1 VNAEQSI
8 EASLLQEQVE
18 QSRSLPGRPTW
29 RWRISAVAVAYQRA
43 RASWVVIQTIESETP
58 MTPVIEAEGLTKRF
72 GDTQALAGVDIAA
85 DRGQVLA
92 LLGPN
97 GAGKTTIVR
106 VLATLLR
113 PDGGQARICG
123 CDVLADAVQVRQ
135 LIALTGQYASVD
147 DELTG
152 TENLIMIGRLLG
164 FGRATA
170 RARAREML
178 ERFELADAA
187 GRAVK
192 TYSGGMR
199 RRLDLGASLLGKPE
213 VLFLD
218 EPTTGLDPRARNQ
231 MWETI
236 RGVIAAGATVLLT
249 TQYLEEADELAS
261 QIAVIDHGLVV
272 AAGTPA
278 ELKARTGSQ
287 TLLVRAADPA
297 LTPQVAAAVAEVTGT
312 APDVRADTSL
322 VSAAVTD
329 PAMVPVVVRRLDEAG
344 IVAAELALRLPS
356 LDEVFLTLTGHLAEE
371 PGATGTNGTDE
382 AGRAA

>member
-1 VNAEQSI
+1 
-8 EASLLQEQVE
+8 
-18 QSRSLPGRPTW
+18 
-29 RWRISAVAVAYQRA
+29 
-43 RASWVVIQTIESETP
+43 
-58 MTPVIEAEGLTKRF
+58 MTSVIEAEGLTKRF
-72 GDTQALAGVDIAA
+72 GATQALAGVDIAA

-106 VLATLLR
+106 ILSTLLR
-113 PDGGQARICG
+113 PDGGRARISG
-123 CDVLADAVQVRQ
+123 YDVVADAVLVRQ
-135 LIALTGQYASVD
+135 LIGLTGQYASVD

-164 FGRATA
+164 FSRAAA
-170 RARAREML
+170 RRQAGEML
-178 ERFELADAA
+178 ERFDLTEAA

-199 RRLDLGASLLGKPE
+199 RRLDLGASLLGEPE

-218 EPTTGLDPRARNQ
+218 EPTTGLDPRARNE
-231 MWETI
+231 MWDTI

-249 TQYLEEADELAS
+249 TQYLDEADELAS
-261 QIAVIDHGLVV
+261 RIAVIDHGLVV
-272 AAGTPA
+272 ASGTPA

-287 TLLVRAADPA
+287 TLVVRAADRA
-297 LTPQVAAAVAEVTGT
+297 LTSQVAAAVAEVTGM
-312 APDVRADTSL
+312 APDVRADTGL
-322 VSAAVTD
+322 VTAAVTD

-356 LDEVFLTLTGHLAEE
+356 LDEVFLTLTGHLAQE
-371 PGATGTNGTDE
+371 PGETEAETG

>member
-1 VNAEQSI
+1 
-8 EASLLQEQVE
+8 
-18 QSRSLPGRPTW
+18 
-29 RWRISAVAVAYQRA
+29 
-43 RASWVVIQTIESETP
+43 
-58 MTPVIEAEGLTKRF
+58 MTSVIEAERLTKRF

-106 VLATLLR
+106 ILATLLK
-113 PDGGQARICG
+113 PDGGRARVSG
-123 CDVLADAVQVRQ
+123 YDVTADAVLVRQ

-164 FGRATA
+164 FTRAGA
-170 RARAREML
+170 RGRAREML
-178 ERFELADAA
+178 KRFDLAGAA

-199 RRLDLGASLLGKPE
+199 RRLDLAASLLGEPE

-218 EPTTGLDPRARNQ
+218 EPTTGLDPRARTD

-236 RGVIAAGATVLLT
+236 RGIVAAGATVLLT
-249 TQYLEEADELAS
+249 TQYLDEADDLAS

-272 AAGTPA
+272 ASGTPA

-287 TLLVRAADPA
+287 TLLVRAADRVH
-297 LTPQVAAAVAEVTGT
+297 TPQVATAVAEVTGM
-312 APDVRADTSL
+312 APDVRADTGL
-322 VSAAVTD
+322 VTAAVTD
-329 PAMVPVVVRRLDEAG
+329 PAMVAVVVRRLDEAG

-356 LDEVFLTLTGHLAEE
+356 LDEVFLTLTGHRAEE
-371 PGATGTNGTDE
+371 PGETEPDGTGDT
-382 AGRAA
+382 GRAA